1 MTTLI
6 QAGMIITA
14 SETFQADILIEGEKI
29 EKIGKNLTK
38 PEDALVINAR
48 GKMVL
53 PGGVDVHTHFDLPMS
68 ATVSSDD
75 HYTGHKAAAFWWHQ
89 LTVIDLFLRT
99 RIHYRK
105 MWMHGMLRR
114 IEKAAVDFGFHM
126 NITRFDEKIA
136 LEISWVAQQGISSL
150 KVFTAY
156 NHRLRLQDARYSKYC
171 VFARQNGML
180 VMAHCENGDVID
192 ILVKEALQRGD
203 MAPIWHARTR
213 PAWGEI
219 ETILRMISLSA
230 QAEAMVYIVHMTT
243 SGGVNQVQ
251 RARQNGWL

>member
-1 MTTLI
+1 M
-6 QAGMIITA
+6 
-14 SETFQADILIEGEKI
+14 K
-29 EKIGKNLTK
+29 K
-38 PEDALVINAR
+38 
-48 GKMVL
+48 L
-53 PGGVDVHTHFDLPMS
+53 P
-68 ATVSSDD
+68 
-75 HYTGHKAAAFWWHQ
+75 
-89 LTVIDLFLRT
+89 
-99 RIHYRK
+99 
-105 MWMHGMLRR
+105 
-114 IEKAAVDFGFHM
+114 
-126 NITRFDEKIA
+126 
-136 LEISWVAQQGISSL
+136 LEIPGLLKQGISSL

-156 NHRLRLQDARYSKYC
+156 NHRLRLQDGEIFKVLRI
-171 VFARQNGML
+171 ARQNGML

-251 RARQNGWL
+251 RARQNGLAVMGETCPQYLFFTEKNLLQDDGAKWICSPPVRTEKDQDGLWQGLAHGNCRPFATDHCPFFFNVVTQSLMRAKKSQFRARSWEKNDFTKIPNGFTWCR